1 MSQYESKMVSN
12 GTGMQTAV
20 GLCLFCISTCS
31 GSCSGDCSGGC
42 NKTCKGT
49 CATSCKDG
57 CYSSYAPG
65 PIL

>member
-1 MSQYESKMVSN
+1 MSQYESKLASN
-12 GTGMQTAV
+12 GAGMQTAV
-20 GLCLFCISTCS
+20 ALCLFCISTCS
-31 GSCSGDCSGGC
+31 GSCSGS
-42 NKTCKGT
+42 CKGT

>member
-1 MSQYESKMVSN
+1 MSQYESKLAFNSA
-12 GTGMQTAV
+12 GMQTAEA
-20 GLCLFCISTCS
+20 LCLFCISTCS
-31 GSCSGDCSGGC
+31 GSCSGSCKGSCSGS
-42 NKTCKGT
+42 CKGT